1 MKNLTRQERNWV
13 LYDVG
18 NSAFTM
24 MTATVIP
31 IYFKNIASGA
41 GVSAA
46 DSTAY
51 FSYAS
56 SLVTIIVAI
65 LGPLLGAVADM
76 KGMKK
81 NEKTDSSLFL
91 DVYGQVNKDKN
102 ILGVPVVVKDVEQTV
117 KTISNQI
124 NLLKARLEELVSH

>member
-81 NEKTDSSLFL
+81 PVFTCLMAIGVLGCAGLAFPAAWMVFL
-91 DVYGQVNKDKN
+91 GIYVIAKVG
-102 ILGVPVVVKDVEQTV
+102 
-117 KTISNQI
+117 
-124 NLLKARLEELVSH
+124 